1 MQIVLSFKIMCNQR
15 SHHKDLLQPLS
26 FHQCAQEADRSMP
39 LETNICPTVNTWTS
53 WFLID
58 LRLRNSAHELHN
70 ELPPPSLHLLETAKH
85 KTRPTTKWEAEQMKT
100 SLLPDA
106 LQVHMFMTQVQ
117 WSMQPMH
124 VTIAVPFILAE
135 TPSWPGTLVRTWK
148 STCPRLS
155 CLLLQSCWHT
165 CHFIQIQHLTHLQKL
180 ICLKILHVLKW
191 SQLTTRCYRRLCMAN
206 IS

>member
-70 ELPPPSLHLLETAKH
+70 ELLPPSLHLLETAKH
-85 KTRPTTKWEAEQMKT
+85 KTRPTHKIRGRINET
-100 SLLPDA
+100 SLLPDSLSSA
-106 LQVHMFMTQVQ
+106 YVDDTSTMKYPTM
-117 WSMQPMH
+117 WH
-124 VTIAVPFILAE
+124 VVVPVILAE
-135 TPSWPGTLVRTWK
+135 PPSWPGTLVHTWK

-165 CHFIQIQHLTHLQKL
+165 CHFIQIQHLTCLQKL

>member
-70 ELPPPSLHLLETAKH
+70 ELLPPSLQLLETAQNKANH
-85 KTRPTTKWEAEQMKT
+85 KMRGRINENFSLTWRPSSPYVDDTSTMKYPT
-100 SLLPDA
+100 NPCDMWLFLWCQPRHPLGQERLFVHGKA
-106 LQVHMFMTQVQ
+106 LVHRC
-117 WSMQPMH
+117 H
-124 VTIAVPFILAE
+124 VCFFNLAGIPVIL
-135 TPSWPGTLVRTWK
+135 SK
-148 STCPRLS
+148 S
-155 CLLLQSCWHT
+155 
-165 CHFIQIQHLTHLQKL
+165 
-180 ICLKILHVLKW
+180 
-191 SQLTTRCYRRLCMAN
+191 N
-206 IS
+206 ISPIFKNSYVWRFYTCWSDCSWLPNCIL

>member
-1 MQIVLSFKIMCNQR
+1 MQIVYLSKLCAT
-15 SHHKDLLQPLS
+15 KDLTTKICFSPCLS
-26 FHQCAQEADRSMP
+26 RNALKKRIEVC
-39 LETNICPTVNTWTS
+39 LWKPTYVQLSTRGRLDS
-53 WFLID
+53 WLIWGWGT
-58 LRLRNSAHELHN
+58 RRMSYTMNF
-70 ELPPPSLHLLETAKH
+70 PPPSLHLLETAKH